1 MEIIPTI
8 DVTPFL
14 EVIDLALRAAWYTI
28 VGVVVG
34 AFIATVAIVVFGG
47 DQE

>member
-8 DVTPFL
+8 DASPFL
-14 EVIDLALRAAWYTI
+14 EIIDLALRAAWYTI
-28 VGVVVG
+28 
-34 AFIATVAIVVFGG
+34 IATVAIVVFGG